1 MALSK
6 VEGSISAT
14 LVLVVN
20 YGNGQKPVQLKQ
32 HVTIVG

>member
-1 MALSK
+1 M
-6 VEGSISAT
+6 VSAT
-14 LVLVVN
+14 LVVVVN